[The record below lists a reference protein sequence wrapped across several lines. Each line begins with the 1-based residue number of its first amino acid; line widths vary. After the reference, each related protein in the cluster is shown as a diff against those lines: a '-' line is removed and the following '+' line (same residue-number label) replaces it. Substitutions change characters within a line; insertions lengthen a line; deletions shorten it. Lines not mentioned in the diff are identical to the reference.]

1 MNEMALLEGLLHRY
15 SPTFQEAEAVNY
27 LVAQMSTAGFE
38 ACVDEVGNAVGIIGD
53 GPREVMMLGHIDTVP
68 GFIEVRREDDRLYGR
83 GAVDAKGPLACFA
96 SATAR
101 AGARAGYRF
110 VVVGA
115 VGEEGDS
122 RGAQYVR
129 DHYQPDMLIIGEPS
143 SWDRVT
149 LGYKGSAWLEYEVKR
164 TLAHTSANV
173 ESACQAA
180 VNFWNRVMDRS
191 DQWNVGRLKM
201 FDQLIPSLRAMQSH
215 SDGFVE
221 TAELKFNLRVPL
233 GIGLNEVETLV
244 RAQAQ
249 DAELRM
255 VEGCAAYRAEKNT
268 PLVRSFL
275 AAIRQRGGSPT
286 FTVKSGTS
294 DMNLTAPVWRCPA
307 VAYGPGD
314 SDLDHTPHDHILIS
328 EYQRAIQILA
338 DVLST
343 A

>member
-1 MNEMALLEGLLHRY
+1 MHDIELLQGLLQRY

-27 LVAQMSTAGFE
+27 LVTQMRDAGFD
-38 ACVDEVGNAVGIIGD
+38 ARVDEAGNAVGVLGD
-53 GPREVMMLGHIDTVP
+53 GPHEVMLLGHIDTVP
-68 GFIEVRREDDRLYGR
+68 GFIEVRREADRLYGR

-96 SATAR
+96 AATAL
-101 AGARAGYRF
+101 AGAREGYRF
-110 VVVGA
+110 VVIGA

-122 RGAQYVR
+122 RGAQLVR
-129 DHYQPDMLIIGEPS
+129 DHYKPDGLIIGEPS

-149 LGYKGSAWLEYEVKR
+149 LGYKGSAWFEYEVRR

-180 VNFWNRVMDRS
+180 VSFWNRVTDRS
-191 DQWNVGRLKM
+191 AEWNVGRLKM
-201 FDQLIPSLRAMQSH
+201 FDQLIPALRELQSQ

-221 TAELKFNLRVPL
+221 MARLKFNLRVPP
-233 GIGLNEVETLV
+233 GIGPSEVDALV
-244 RAQAQ
+244 REQVREA
-249 DAELRM
+249 DLKL

-275 AAIRQRGGSPT
+275 AAIRGHGGLPT

-294 DMNLTAPVWRCPA
+294 DMNITAPVWQCPT

-314 SDLDHTPHDHILIS
+314 SDLDHTPHEHILVS
-328 EYQRAIQILA
+328 EYQQAIRILA
-338 DVLST
+338 DVLRT
-343 A
+343 L